1 MWPRTGNECPTLSEP
16 TSMYLL
22 NRSRRWLATDSTEIS
37 STSGCADRTLR
48 VSATLPLARA
58 SASRSSSAEYRCSL
72 LTPNVVDSNALV
84 SNAVN
89 SVMAFPSRI
98 LLFHRLPPRHPV
110 ADPIQAEIAV
120 GDPKQSIYRFRR
132 ADVAQMKRL
141 QQRMEGAGGRT
152 VSLVQNFRS
161 QKGLIAWVNHLF
173 EVRWAGHTNEAAT
186 LRRHSTH
193 LSEVLAQLGISLYHR
208 TMKRS

>member
-48 VSATLPLARA
+48 VSDTLSLARA

-98 LLFHRLPPRHPV
+98 LLFHRLPPRLPV

-132 ADVAQMKRL
+132 ADVAQMNKASAAY
-141 QQRMEGAGGRT
+141 GGGRRAHGQPGAE
-152 VSLVQNFRS
+152 LP
-161 QKGLIAWVNHLF
+161 LA
-173 EVRWAGHTNEAAT
+173 EVAHCLGQPP
-186 LRRHSTH
+186 LRGA
-193 LSEVLAQLGISLYHR
+193 VGGPY
-208 TMKRS
+208 

>member
-1 MWPRTGNECPTLSEP
+1 M
-16 TSMYLL
+16 
-22 NRSRRWLATDSTEIS
+22 ATDSTEIS
-37 STSGCADRTLR
+37 STPGCADRTLR
-48 VSATLPLARA
+48 VSDTLLLACA
-58 SASRSSSAEYRCSL
+58 SALRSSSAEYRCSL

-120 GDPKQSIYRFRR
+120 GDPKQSIYRFRC

-161 QKGLIAWVNHLF
+161 QKGLIA
-173 EVRWAGHTNEAAT
+173 
-186 LRRHSTH
+186 
-193 LSEVLAQLGISLYHR
+193 
-208 TMKRS
+208 